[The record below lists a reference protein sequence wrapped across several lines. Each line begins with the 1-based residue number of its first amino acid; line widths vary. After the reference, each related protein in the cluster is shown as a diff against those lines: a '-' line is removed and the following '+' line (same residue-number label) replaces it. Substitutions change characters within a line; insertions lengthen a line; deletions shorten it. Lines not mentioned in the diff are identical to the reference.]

1 MVTVGE
7 SIRRH
12 RPRTVPL
19 VTLRAHRSPCLRRR
33 ASTAFAEP
41 RRGTGERRIE
51 ASSPPLGAT
60 YLAKIV
66 RANSGIADVDALTG
80 RTVRVLNRGVD
91 SDLEAWLEVWVDH
104 RVLLVYE
111 RDLELI
117 SRT

>member
-1 MVTVGE
+1 M
-7 SIRRH
+7 
-12 RPRTVPL
+12 PL
-19 VTLRAHRSPCLRRR
+19 VTLRAHRSPCPQRR
-33 ASTAFAEP
+33 APTHGREP
-41 RRGTGERRIE
+41 KRGTGERLIE
-51 ASSPPLGAT
+51 TSSPPLGAT

-66 RANSGIADVDALTG
+66 RASSGIAVIDALAD

-117 SRT
+117 SKT